1 MSWPLIA
8 ADQSARMF
16 SPVPVSERKL
26 PLPIFVPTGMDVPE
40 EPDPSGEGVAAPG
53 TTGIR
58 SCAEKSG
65 LPFASVGVGVGVAC
79 AAGVAVAAEAG
90 RAVETGAAVETG
102 VEVDAG

>member
-1 MSWPLIA
+1 
-8 ADQSARMF
+8 MF
-16 SPVPVSERKL
+16 RPVPVSERKL
-26 PLPIFVPTGMDVPE
+26 PLPIFVPTGMDVPEEPE

-90 RAVETGAAVETG
+90 REVETGAAVETG
-102 VEVDAG
+102 VGVDAE